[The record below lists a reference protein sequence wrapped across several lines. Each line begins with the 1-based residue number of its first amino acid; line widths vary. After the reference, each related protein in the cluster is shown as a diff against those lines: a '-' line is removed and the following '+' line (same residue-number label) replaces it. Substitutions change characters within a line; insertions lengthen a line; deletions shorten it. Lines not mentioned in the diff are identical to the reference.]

1 MEGISL
7 NKNRIF
13 DGFHGF
19 MALTPPPASPQVSAA
34 ATRSSRSPAS
44 GPVTS
49 AETSASCVTMDGGR
63 CVLIGDWNV
72 QALAVKGEVGRRR
85 KSLSAA
91 QAATAWDLSGMGLL
105 DAVGAQLLW
114 TQWKQ
119 KIPSGTQ
126 LTSGQQALFDILAE
140 HPLEKVPPAPPRDWL
155 AWVLAIGTGLF
166 VIAEHSRKLLL
177 LLGGFVLDFAKLL
190 RHPLRGPWREISAQ
204 VYRVGTQALG
214 ITALVGFLVGV
225 VLSYLSAEQLEV
237 FGAGQFIVNLLGI
250 ATVRELGPVLAAILV
265 AGRSGS
271 SITAQIGVMRVTQE
285 LDAMEVMGI
294 SHGQRLI
301 LPRVIA
307 LAIAMPLLV
316 LWTDAIALF
325 GGMLAA
331 KWQLGLSIQW
341 FFGELP
347 DVVGLT
353 NYKISLVKGVTFG
366 VWIALIACHFGLRI
380 EPNTESLGRGT
391 TDSVVTAIT
400 GVILIDALY
409 AVLFYQMDI

>member
-1 MEGISL
+1 
-7 NKNRIF
+7 
-13 DGFHGF
+13 
-19 MALTPPPASPQVSAA
+19 MALTPPSASPQASAPATSPPLSAA
-34 ATRSSRSPAS
+34 TS
-44 GPVTS
+44 PVTR
-49 AETSASCVTMDGGR
+49 ATASASLVTMDGGR
-63 CVLIGDWNV
+63 CMLTGNWNV
-72 QALAVKGEVGRRR
+72 QALAVKGEVDRRR

-91 QAATAWDLSGMGLL
+91 QAATAWDLSGIGLL

-119 KIPSGTQ
+119 KIPAGTQ
-126 LTSGQQALFDILAE
+126 LTPGQQALFDILAE
-140 HPLEKVPPAPPRDWL
+140 HPLEKVPSAPPRDWL
-155 AWVLAIGTGLF
+155 AWVVAIGTGLF
-166 VIAEHSRKLLL
+166 VMAEHGRKLLL
-177 LLGGFVLDFAKLL
+177 LLGGFILDFAKLL

-214 ITALVGFLVGV
+214 ITALVGFLIGV
-225 VLSYLSAEQLEV
+225 VLSYLSAQQLAV
-237 FGAGQFIVNLLGI
+237 FGAGQFIVKLLGI

-285 LDAMEVMGI
+285 LDAMQVMGI
-294 SHGQRLI
+294 SQGQRLI

-316 LWTDAIALF
+316 LWTNAIALL

-331 KWQLGLSIQW
+331 QWQLGLSMQW
-341 FFGELP
+341 FFSELP
-347 DVVGLT
+347 DAVGLT
-353 NYKISLVKGVTFG
+353 NYKISLIKGVTFG
-366 VWIALIACHFGLRI
+366 AWIALIACHFGLRI

-391 TDSVVTAIT
+391 TASVVTAIT

-409 AVLFYQMDI
+409 AILFNEMGI

>member
-1 MEGISL
+1 
-7 NKNRIF
+7 
-13 DGFHGF
+13 
-19 MALTPPPASPQVSAA
+19 MALTPPPASPQASTPANSSPRSSATSAVTGAVARPTTSAA
-34 ATRSSRSPAS
+34 P
-44 GPVTS
+44 
-49 AETSASCVTMDGGR
+49 VTMDGGR
-63 CVLIGDWNV
+63 CVLTGDWNV

-91 QAATAWDLSGMGLL
+91 QAATAWDLSGIGLL

-119 KIPSGTQ
+119 EIPAGTQ
-126 LTSGQQALFDILAE
+126 LTPGQQALFDILAE

-166 VIAEHSRKLLL
+166 VMAEHGRKLLL
-177 LLGGFVLDFAKLL
+177 LLGGFILDFAKLL

-214 ITALVGFLVGV
+214 ITALVGFLIGV
-225 VLSYLSAEQLEV
+225 VLSYLSAQQLAV
-237 FGAGQFIVNLLGI
+237 FGAGQFIVKLLGI

-285 LDAMEVMGI
+285 LDAMQVMGI
-294 SHGQRLI
+294 SQGQRLI

-316 LWTDAIALF
+316 LWTNAIALL

-331 KWQLGLSIQW
+331 QWQLGLSMQW
-341 FFGELP
+341 FFSELP
-347 DVVGLT
+347 DAVGLT
-353 NYKISLVKGVTFG
+353 NYKISLIKGVTFG
-366 VWIALIACHFGLRI
+366 AWIALIACHFGLRI

-391 TDSVVTAIT
+391 TASVVTAIT

-409 AVLFYQMDI
+409 AILFNEMGI